1 MNSLPSPGFP
11 SQLSRQLNAIESILE
26 SNGQR
31 SLHGRSSVIL
41 LFWYSPAG
49 MCRKSPPPNHCMQP
63 TPQPVIKFS
72 MRLSGVRLML
82 AVETVEKPNDR
93 FRAL

>member
-1 MNSLPSPGFP
+1 
-11 SQLSRQLNAIESILE
+11 
-26 SNGQR
+26 
-31 SLHGRSSVIL
+31 
-41 LFWYSPAG
+41 
-49 MCRKSPPPNHCMQP
+49 MQP

-82 AVETVEKPNDR
+82 AVETVEKANDR